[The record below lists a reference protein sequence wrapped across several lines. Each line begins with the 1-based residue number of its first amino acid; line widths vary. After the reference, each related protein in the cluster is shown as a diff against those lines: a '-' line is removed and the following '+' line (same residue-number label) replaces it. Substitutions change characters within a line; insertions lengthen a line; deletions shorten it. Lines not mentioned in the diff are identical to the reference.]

1 MEVAAFRNFI
11 GLAEAETKAT
21 TEGTLSF
28 TCDGAMATNERKRK
42 TEPKDASLIMPP
54 SLMVRLMRR
63 GTVSILE
70 AVAEVLPDVFTA
82 EILPKLDAKATFN
95 LAQVSKWYNDA
106 VWSVDGVR
114 SIEAKVEASLANKN
128 RSNFTMYWATKQGN
142 LPAVRALLKFGV
154 DVNVGMHFQNGFR
167 ALHVAAKLGYTAI
180 VKTLIEAGADVDF
193 RADNGGYGD
202 GKTPLYLAAENGATL
217 AVIEL
222 LKAGAEVDKAEYYKG
237 KTPLLIAAEK
247 GRIDCISVLIYAGAD
262 FDWIDDSGNTAMSLA
277 LTNCC
282 QISMLK
288 IVNLLKEAVR
298 VKRACG

>member
-1 MEVAAFRNFI
+1 MAAFRNFI

-28 TCDGAMATNERKRK
+28 TCDGAMATNERKRSTK
-42 TEPKDASLIMPP
+42 PKDASLTVTT

-70 AVAEVLPDVFTA
+70 AVAVLLPDVFTA

-142 LPAVRALLKFGV
+142 LPAVRALLKSGV
-154 DVNVGMHFQNGFR
+154 DVNVSSH
-167 ALHVAAKLGYTAI
+167 
-180 VKTLIEAGADVDF
+180 
-193 RADNGGYGD
+193 
-202 GKTPLYLAAENGATL
+202 
-217 AVIEL
+217 
-222 LKAGAEVDKAEYYKG
+222 
-237 KTPLLIAAEK
+237 
-247 GRIDCISVLIYAGAD
+247 
-262 FDWIDDSGNTAMSLA
+262 DSKWLQSFARG
-277 LTNCC
+277 C
-282 QISMLK
+282 
-288 IVNLLKEAVR
+288 
-298 VKRACG
+298 